1 MTSKRPFSAKNFL
14 NFRQIREPYMRKYL
28 ILILGSMSILPV
40 LGQSSA
46 PKYSNEFLSIG
57 ISARAL
63 GMSNSVVASVN
74 DVTGGYWNP
83 AALTLIESDIQ
94 LGVMHSEYFAGIAKY
109 DYGSFAMAL
118 PEKNAAV
125 GLSIIRFGVDD
136 IPNTLYLVEA
146 DGSINY
152 DNITA
157 FSVADYAF
165 LGSYAQ
171 KLKWHNLR
179 VGGNIKVVHR
189 EAGDFATAWGFGLD
203 AGAQMDL
210 NNWKFGATFKDIT
223 STFNAWSFSFTEEEK
238 QVLLATGNIIPEN
251 SLEITTPKL
260 ILGAAYDFTLNENF
274 GLLAEV
280 NADITTDGRR
290 NVLISADPVSID
302 PHLGIEADYKEFIY
316 VRAGIGNVQRY
327 IPDDLFEEAW
337 TMQPNIGLGVEIGPV
352 MLDYAYT
359 NIGKQS
365 EVLYSHVFS
374 LMFNINKT
382 PKPAA
387 E

>member
-14 NFRQIREPYMRKYL
+14 NFRQIREPYMRKCL

-63 GMSNSVVASVN
+63 GMSNTVVASVN